1 MYVKMQASVL
11 VSIKRWSEKRL
22 VDYHASFQ
30 RGKQVGLMETILPL
44 VFSTTKI
51 LEEDVPGF
59 AAAAQERNGGG
70 SLLDSNSYGIRVDH
84 YIRSSL
90 RNAFTKVALHI
101 VVCVAFFFFLR
112 HCLVLFV
119 DLFFISTSFQIKS
132 PDFLYTNFLH
142 SAHLELFLE

>member
-101 VVCVAFFFFLR
+101 VVCVAFFFFYVIAWFYLLISFSFLLR
-112 HCLVLFV
+112 FKLRVLTFYI
-119 DLFFISTSFQIKS
+119 LIFCIQLI
-132 PDFLYTNFLH
+132 
-142 SAHLELFLE
+142 